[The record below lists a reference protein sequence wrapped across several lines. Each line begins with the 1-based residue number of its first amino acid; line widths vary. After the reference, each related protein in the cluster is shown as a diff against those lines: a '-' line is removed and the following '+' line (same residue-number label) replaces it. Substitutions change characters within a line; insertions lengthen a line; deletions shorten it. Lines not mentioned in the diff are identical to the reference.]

1 MMGCARFGRHDKR
14 VKAVLRTDEL
24 TVKDLRAALG
34 YLGWTRERLAEESG
48 VSPATIYRML
58 SRDGPIPGR
67 PASVARVIEAI
78 SDAGAFKR
86 SETDGPAPRTIQVEL
101 DVEIIRL
108 LPVEFEVIGRLWE
121 ASGKT
126 RDQDALIER
135 MQGGHGRLVCIYEA
149 NDGELRFD
157 YMGPDLPWG
166 QTEYMDRSLFEV
178 LDHGMAQIAT
188 ERILK
193 AMITGQP
200 ILAFCHQKN
209 NDYTVLTVPS
219 MIGRRPG
226 VVSVSQPSR
235 PTLIR

>member
-1 MMGCARFGRHDKR
+1 MVRIGDF
-14 VKAVLRTDEL
+14 
-24 TVKDLRAALG
+24 TVQDLRAALG
-34 YLGWTRERLAEESG
+34 YLGWTRERLAEESEI
-48 VSPATIYRML
+48 SPATIYRML

-67 PASVARVIEAI
+67 PASIARVIEAV
-78 SDAGAFKR
+78 SRAGAFTR
-86 SETDGPAPRTIQVEL
+86 NETPAPARNAIQVEL

-126 RDQDALIER
+126 RDQDALVER

-157 YMGPDLPWG
+157 YMGPDLPWS
-166 QTEYMDRSLFEV
+166 QSEYIDRSLFEV
-178 LDHGMAQIAT
+178 LDHDMAVVAT
-188 ERILK
+188 ERVLK

-200 ILAFCHQKN
+200 ILAFCHRRN
-209 NDYTVLTVPS
+209 DDYTVLTVPS

-226 VVSVSQPSR
+226 VVSVSQPGR
-235 PTLIR
+235 PTLSR